1 MPKQNIG
8 DTTKLMDN
16 KLTSDI
22 IRRLRDAI
30 NEIIKGNYDV
40 TVQVTSDDEIGK
52 LAESFNSVIEVIK
65 NQQEELNKLSEL
77 RLKTELKYRNLYD
90 NSPELY
96 RSANADGVIIDC
108 NRSYAEHLGYTR
120 EAIIG
125 RSVYD
130 HIAENSLDDF
140 RGLVEKWKKE
150 GRVTNEEIW
159 FKRKNGS
166 TFPVLLSST
175 GLHDIE
181 GRLIG
186 SNTVI
191 KDITDIYEARQ
202 KLEESEAL
210 VRKQFEELKEIE
222 VLKSKFATMITHE
235 LKTPFVPIKGYCEM
249 LKESGLLGT
258 LNQAQAEVVEGIYR
272 NCIRLE
278 KMIGDVLDAQLLDM
292 KQMKFIKES
301 FVVNQFLA
309 NIMNDFSPM
318 MKEKQIELVN
328 STKGTFSMTSDKNR
342 LYQIFRNLISNAVDF
357 VSNGGRIEIGAK
369 DDGDKITFYVKDDGM
384 GIPNEK
390 QDRLFQKFYQID
402 TVAKRKHGGTGLGLS
417 VCKGIA
423 EGLGG
428 KIWCES
434 SEGKGASFYFSISK

>member
-1 MPKQNIG
+1 EIWFNRKNGNTFPVLLSSTVLHDIEGRLIGSSTIMRDITEIYDARKKLEEDEKQ
-8 DTTKLMDN
+8 
-16 KLTSDI
+16 
-22 IRRLRDAI
+22 IR
-30 NEIIKGNYDV
+30 K
-40 TVQVTSDDEIGK
+40 
-52 LAESFNSVIEVIK
+52 
-65 NQQEELNKLSEL
+65 QQEELNKLSEL

-120 EAIIG
+120 EEIIG
-125 RSVYD
+125 KSVYD
-130 HIAENSLDDF
+130 NIAENSLNDF

-159 FKRKNGS
+159 FKRKNGN

-191 KDITDIYEARQ
+191 KDITEIYDARK
-202 KLEESEAL
+202 KLEQSEAL
-210 VRKQFEELKEIE
+210 VRKQFEDLKDID

-235 LKTPFVPIKGYCEM
+235 LKTPFVPVKGYCEM

-258 LNQAQAEVVEGIYR
+258 LNQAQAEVVDGIYR

-278 KMIGDVLDAQLLDM
+278 TLISDMLDAQLLDM
-292 KQMKFIKES
+292 KQIKFVKEN
-301 FVVNQFLA
+301 FVVDQFLA

-318 MKEKQIELVN
+318 MKEKQIKFVN

-357 VSNGGRIEIGAK
+357 VSKVGRIEIGAK
-369 DDGDKITFYVKDDGM
+369 DDGNKITFYVKDNGM
-384 GIPNEK
+384 GIPEEK

-434 SEGKGASFYFSISK
+434 KVGQGASFYFTIPKV